1 MLLDLSDV
9 LHRSGQVITRE
20 VRLEPGHLDE
30 VELAEA
36 VCGKIQVQNARRNLI
51 ISGEA
56 RTAVVMPCARCLK
69 LFPCPLQLTLE
80 AVAPLSLFQVEG
92 QGNATGASPE
102 EAEDGLDDEVR
113 ALIVDHCLNV
123 DELVRQAI
131 WLQTPIKP
139 LCSADCRGLVEESA
153 AGEITDPRL
162 DQLKNWSGS

>member
-36 VCGKIQVQNARRNLI
+36 VCGEIQVQNARRNLI
-51 ISGEA
+51 VSGEA
-56 RTAVVMPCARCLK
+56 RTAVMIPCARCLN

-80 AVAPLSLFQVEG
+80 AVAPLSLFQLEG
-92 QGNATGASPE
+92 QGNATGAQPE
-102 EAEDGLDDEVR
+102 KEEDELDDEIR

-131 WLQTPIKP
+131 WLQMPIKP
-139 LCSADCRGLVEESA
+139 LCSVDCQGLAEESA
-153 AGEITDPRL
+153 AGEMSDPRL
-162 DQLKNWSGS
+162 DQLKNWPAS